1 MIEMKFRAYHLVAVC
16 LAITLN
22 ACSTSLHGSFVA
34 TSHASPDDLQSA
46 SNLGPI
52 EGRSC
57 QTQPFYVLAIGDQA
71 TTDAA
76 IADAKKVYG
85 DTKFIGD
92 ISIDDEILWKFGY
105 SVQCIVVRATAYR

>member
-1 MIEMKFRAYHLVAVC
+1 MTEMSIRARHLIAVC
-16 LAITLN
+16 LAISLN

-34 TSHASPDDLQSA
+34 TSHANPDDLQSA
-46 SNLGPI
+46 SKLGPV

-57 QTQPFYVLAIGDQA
+57 QTQPFYLLAIGDQA

-76 IADAKKVYG
+76 ITDAKKVYG
-85 DTKFIGD
+85 DAKFIGD
-92 ISIDDEILWKFGY
+92 ISIDDETLWKFGY